1 MSKTPTFK
9 RILITRPFPFVTNV
23 QLNRP
28 EKRNAFDDIFWKEIG
43 EAFNFL
49 ATDSD
54 TRIDLNSSNDLLNPE
69 NNEDEENDGQD
80 FARKARKMREKI
92 LFFQNSLQSI
102 DSCPKPVI
110 AAIQK
115 ACFGGGVDIIAA
127 CDIRVAVE
135 NTLFSEVDIG
145 LAADVGSLN
154 RLPKICGN
162 NSWIREISFTART
175 FDAKEALQHNLLS
188 KLYATQEIMKSEV
201 EKLAQIIASKS
212 PVAVEGTKIILNY
225 SRDHPVQDSLQFTAN
240 WNMSQLFTDD
250 VPKSAMASFQK
261 KELPKFSKL

>member
-9 RILITRPFPFVTNV
+9 RILITRPFQFVTNV

-54 TRIDLNSSNDLLNPE
+54 TRVI
-69 NNEDEENDGQD
+69 
-80 FARKARKMREKI
+80 I
-92 LFFQNSLQSI
+92 LSGNGA
-102 DSCPKPVI
+102 PVI
-110 AAIQK
+110 ATIHK

-135 NTLFSEVDIG
+135 NTLFSVKEVDIG

-175 FDAKEALQHNLLS
+175 FDAKEALQNNLLS
-188 KLYATQEIMKSEV
+188 KIYPTQEIMKSEV